1 MQKKFISNL
10 ALVLLLNLLIKPFY
24 ILGIDAEILKQVELT
39 SPGSYGMY
47 FSILGLTF
55 IGNIFL
61 DLGII
66 NFNTRNIAQHEQLLS
81 KHFSGIFTL
90 RLFLALIYLMILFS
104 IGFCIGYSSIQLK
117 LLVPVINELRFPSP

>member
-24 ILGIDAEILKQVELT
+24 ILGIDAEILKQVELNQ
-39 SPGSYGMY
+39 PGSYGMY

-66 NFNTRNIAQHEQLLS
+66 NFNTRNIAQHQQLLS
-81 KHFSGIFTL
+81 KHFSGIFTI
-90 RLFLALIYLMILFS
+90 RLLLALVYLAILF
-104 IGFCIGYSSIQLK
+104 IVGFCIGYTDFQLK
-117 LLVPVINELRFPSP
+117 LLAFPPGSSSLIGL

>member
-24 ILGIDAEILKQVELT
+24 ILGIDAEILKQVELN

-55 IGNIFL
+55 IGNI
-61 DLGII
+61 
-66 NFNTRNIAQHEQLLS
+66 
-81 KHFSGIFTL
+81 
-90 RLFLALIYLMILFS
+90 
-104 IGFCIGYSSIQLK
+104 
-117 LLVPVINELRFPSP
+117 